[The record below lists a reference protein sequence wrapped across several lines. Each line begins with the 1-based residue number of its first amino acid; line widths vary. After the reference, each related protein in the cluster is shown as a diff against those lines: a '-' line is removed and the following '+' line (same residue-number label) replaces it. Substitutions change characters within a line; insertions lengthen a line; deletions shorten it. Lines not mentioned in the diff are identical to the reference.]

1 MLRLLLI
8 ASFCI
13 FVLAAP
19 LQAQQRFRRT
29 SFPVNSFL
37 INPAVAGTEPVT
49 VFGSSYRQQWAG
61 FDGAPTTAV
70 FSAHSSFPSQIGGG
84 IIIYNDD
91 MGGAVSQTGVEIT
104 GSYKL
109 RLPNSDAVS
118 FGLSLQG
125 TQFGFDSSDL
135 NVWDQ
140 DDPALTGSLETT
152 FGVDASTGMMI
163 YGADYFFGIA
173 VSNLFQDKLGL
184 TGIAHDLNQHIRHYR
199 FMGSYTTDIT
209 NELSVQT
216 SGMLRLTDVT
226 PAQIDIHSRMIYKF
240 YQALYWGGLGVR
252 MGDAI
257 TVSAG
262 VEFASIG
269 ISYSYDIT
277 TGNNLIGQ
285 HSHEV
290 NLTYIL
296 AHKRGFGQGS
306 LGPRRILDKS
316 RLVK

>member
-1 MLRLLLI
+1 MIRILI
-8 ASFCI
+8 ASFLF
-13 FVLAAP
+13 FVIAAP
-19 LQAQQRFRRT
+19 LQAQQRFRRS

-49 VFGSSYRQQWAG
+49 VFGSSYRHQWAG
-61 FDGAPTTAV
+61 FDGAPTTTV
-70 FSAHSSFPSQIGGG
+70 FSAHSSFPNQIGGG
-84 IIIYNDD
+84 IIVYNDD

-104 GSYKL
+104 GSYQL

-140 DDPALTGSLETT
+140 DDPALTGSRETT

-163 YGADYFFGIA
+163 YGTDYFFGLA

-184 TGIAHDLNQHIRHYR
+184 TGVEQDLNEHIRHYR

-209 NELSVQT
+209 NEMSVQT
-216 SGMLRLTDVT
+216 SGMIRLTEVT

-240 YQALYWGGLGVR
+240 YQALYWGGLGLR
-252 MGDAI
+252 MGDAVS
-257 TVSAG
+257 VSAG
-262 VEFASIG
+262 VEFANIG
-269 ISYSYDIT
+269 FSYAYDIT
-277 TGNNLIGQ
+277 TGDNVLSQ

-290 NLTYIL
+290 NITYIL

-306 LGPRRILDKS
+306 LGPRRILEKS

>member
-1 MLRLLLI
+1 
-8 ASFCI
+8 
-13 FVLAAP
+13 
-19 LQAQQRFRRT
+19 
-29 SFPVNSFL
+29 
-37 INPAVAGTEPVT
+37 
-49 VFGSSYRQQWAG
+49 
-61 FDGAPTTAV
+61 
-70 FSAHSSFPSQIGGG
+70 
-84 IIIYNDD
+84 
-91 MGGAVSQTGVEIT
+91 MGGAVSQTGVELT
-104 GSYKL
+104 GSYQL

-140 DDPALTGSLETT
+140 DDPALNGSLETT

-163 YGADYFFGIA
+163 YGTDYFFGLA

-184 TGIAHDLNQHIRHYR
+184 IGVENDLNQHIRHYR
-199 FMGSYTTDIT
+199 FMGSYTTDVT
-209 NELSVQT
+209 NEMSVQT
-216 SGMLRLTDVT
+216 SGMLRLTEVT
-226 PAQIDIHSRMIYKF
+226 PAQIDIHSRVIYKF

-252 MGDAI
+252 MGDAV

-269 ISYSYDIT
+269 FSYAYDIT
-277 TGNNLIGQ
+277 TGDNLLSQ
-285 HSHEV
+285 HSHEI

-296 AHKRGFGQGS
+296 AHKRGFGKGS
-306 LGPRRILDKS
+306 LGPRRILEKS

>member
-1 MLRLLLI
+1 MIRILI
-8 ASFCI
+8 ASLLF
-13 FVLAAP
+13 FVIAAP

-49 VFGSSYRQQWAG
+49 VFGSSYRHQWAG
-61 FDGAPTTAV
+61 FDGAPTTTV
-70 FSAHSSFPSQIGGG
+70 FSAHSSFPNQIGGG
-84 IIIYNDD
+84 IIVYNDD

-104 GSYKL
+104 GSYQL

-140 DDPALTGSLETT
+140 DDPALTGSRETT

-163 YGADYFFGIA
+163 YGTDYFFGLA

-184 TGIAHDLNQHIRHYR
+184 TGVEQDLNEHIRHYR

-209 NELSVQT
+209 NEMSVQT
-216 SGMLRLTDVT
+216 SGMIRLTEVT

-240 YQALYWGGLGVR
+240 YQALYWGGLGLR
-252 MGDAI
+252 MGDAVS
-257 TVSAG
+257 VSAG
-262 VEFASIG
+262 VEFSNIG
-269 ISYSYDIT
+269 FSYAYDIT
-277 TGNNLIGQ
+277 TGDNVLSQ

-290 NLTYIL
+290 NITYIL

-306 LGPRRILDKS
+306 LGPRT
-316 RLVK
+316 

>member
-1 MLRLLLI
+1 MIRILI
-8 ASFCI
+8 PSFLF
-13 FVLAAP
+13 FVIAAP
-19 LQAQQRFRRT
+19 LQAQQRFRRS

-49 VFGSSYRQQWAG
+49 VFGSSYRHQWAG
-61 FDGAPTTAV
+61 FDGAPTTTV
-70 FSAHSSFPSQIGGG
+70 FSAHSSFPNQIGGG
-84 IIIYNDD
+84 IIVYNDD

-104 GSYKL
+104 GSYQL

-140 DDPALTGSLETT
+140 DDPALTGSRETT

-163 YGADYFFGIA
+163 YGTDYFFGLA

-184 TGIAHDLNQHIRHYR
+184 TGVEQDLNEHIRHYR
-199 FMGSYTTDIT
+199 FMGSYTTDIN
-209 NELSVQT
+209 NEISVQT
-216 SGMLRLTDVT
+216 SGMIRLTEVT

-240 YQALYWGGLGVR
+240 YQALYWGGLGLR
-252 MGDAI
+252 MGDAVS
-257 TVSAG
+257 VSAG
-262 VEFASIG
+262 VEFANIG
-269 ISYSYDIT
+269 FSYAYDIT
-277 TGNNLIGQ
+277 TGDNVLSQ

-290 NLTYIL
+290 NITYIL

-306 LGPRRILDKS
+306 LGPRRILEKS

>member
-1 MLRLLLI
+1 MIRILI
-8 ASFCI
+8 ASLLF
-13 FVLAAP
+13 FVIAAP
-19 LQAQQRFRRT
+19 LQAQQRFRRS

-49 VFGSSYRQQWAG
+49 VFGSSYRHQWAG
-61 FDGAPTTAV
+61 FDGAPTTTV
-70 FSAHSSFPSQIGGG
+70 FSAHSSFPNQIGGG
-84 IIIYNDD
+84 IIVYNDD

-104 GSYKL
+104 GSYQL

-140 DDPALTGSLETT
+140 DDPALTGSRETT

-163 YGADYFFGIA
+163 YGTDYFFGLA

-184 TGIAHDLNQHIRHYR
+184 IGVEQDLNEHIRHYR
-199 FMGSYTTDIT
+199 FMGSYTSDIT
-209 NELSVQT
+209 NEMSVQT
-216 SGMLRLTDVT
+216 SGMIRLTEVT

-240 YQALYWGGLGVR
+240 YQALYWGGLGLR
-252 MGDAI
+252 MGDAVS
-257 TVSAG
+257 VSAG
-262 VEFASIG
+262 VEFANIG
-269 ISYSYDIT
+269 FSYAYDIT
-277 TGNNLIGQ
+277 TGDNVLSQ

-290 NLTYIL
+290 NITYIL

-306 LGPRRILDKS
+306 LGPRRILEKS

>member
-1 MLRLLLI
+1 MIRILI
-8 ASFCI
+8 ASFLF
-13 FVLAAP
+13 FVIAAP
-19 LQAQQRFRRT
+19 LQAQQRFRRS

-49 VFGSSYRQQWAG
+49 VFGSSYRHQWAG
-61 FDGAPTTAV
+61 FDGAPTTTV
-70 FSAHSSFPSQIGGG
+70 FSAHSSFPNQIGGG
-84 IIIYNDD
+84 IIVYNDD

-104 GSYKL
+104 GSYQL

-140 DDPALTGSLETT
+140 DDPALTGSRETT

-163 YGADYFFGIA
+163 YGTDYFFGLA

-184 TGIAHDLNQHIRHYR
+184 TGVEQDLNEHIRHYR
-199 FMGSYTTDIT
+199 FMGSYTTDIN
-209 NELSVQT
+209 NEISVQT
-216 SGMLRLTDVT
+216 SGMIRLTEVT

-240 YQALYWGGLGVR
+240 YQALYWGGLGLR
-252 MGDAI
+252 MGDAVS
-257 TVSAG
+257 VSAG
-262 VEFASIG
+262 VEFANIG
-269 ISYSYDIT
+269 FSYAYDIT
-277 TGNNLIGQ
+277 TGDNVLSQ

-290 NLTYIL
+290 NITYIL

-306 LGPRRILDKS
+306 LGPRRILEKS

>member
-1 MLRLLLI
+1 MIRILI
-8 ASFCI
+8 ASFLF
-13 FVLAAP
+13 FVIAAP

-49 VFGSSYRQQWAG
+49 VFGSSYRHQWAG
-61 FDGAPTTAV
+61 FDGAPTTTV
-70 FSAHSSFPSQIGGG
+70 FSAHSSFPNQIGGG
-84 IIIYNDD
+84 IIVYNDD

-104 GSYKL
+104 GSYQL

-140 DDPALTGSLETT
+140 DDPALTGSRETT

-163 YGADYFFGIA
+163 YGTDYFFGLA

-184 TGIAHDLNQHIRHYR
+184 TGVEQDLNEHIRHYR

-209 NELSVQT
+209 NEMSVQT
-216 SGMLRLTDVT
+216 SGMIRLTEVT

-240 YQALYWGGLGVR
+240 YQALYWGGLGLR
-252 MGDAI
+252 MGDAVS
-257 TVSAG
+257 VSAG
-262 VEFASIG
+262 VEFANIG
-269 ISYSYDIT
+269 FSYAYDIT
-277 TGNNLIGQ
+277 TGDNVLSQ

-290 NLTYIL
+290 NITYIL

-306 LGPRRILDKS
+306 LGPRRILEKS

>member
-1 MLRLLLI
+1 MIRILI
-8 ASFCI
+8 ASFLF
-13 FVLAAP
+13 FVIAAP
-19 LQAQQRFRRT
+19 LQAQQRFRRS

-49 VFGSSYRQQWAG
+49 VFGSSYRHQWAG
-61 FDGAPTTAV
+61 FDGAPTTTV
-70 FSAHSSFPSQIGGG
+70 FSAHSSFPNQIGGG
-84 IIIYNDD
+84 IIVYNDD

-104 GSYKL
+104 GSYQL

-140 DDPALTGSLETT
+140 DDPALTGSRETT
-152 FGVDASTGMMI
+152 FGVDASAGMMI
-163 YGADYFFGIA
+163 YGTDYFFGLA

-184 TGIAHDLNQHIRHYR
+184 TGVEQDLNEHIRHYR
-199 FMGSYTTDIT
+199 FMGSYTTDIN
-209 NELSVQT
+209 NEMSVQT
-216 SGMLRLTDVT
+216 SGMIRLTEVT

-240 YQALYWGGLGVR
+240 YQALYWGGLGLR
-252 MGDAI
+252 MGDAVS
-257 TVSAG
+257 VSAG
-262 VEFASIG
+262 VEFANIG
-269 ISYSYDIT
+269 FSYAYDIT
-277 TGNNLIGQ
+277 TGDNVLSQ

-290 NLTYIL
+290 NITYIL

-306 LGPRRILDKS
+306 LGPRRILEKS

>member
-1 MLRLLLI
+1 MLRILI

-13 FVLAAP
+13 FVMAAP
-19 LQAQQRFRRT
+19 LQAQQRFRR
-29 SFPVNSFL
+29 SAFPVNSFL

-49 VFGSSYRQQWAG
+49 VFGSSYRHQWAG
-61 FDGAPTTAV
+61 FDGAPTTTV
-70 FSAHSSFPSQIGGG
+70 FSAHSSFPNQIGGG
-84 IIIYNDD
+84 IIVYNDD

-104 GSYKL
+104 GSYQL

-140 DDPALTGSLETT
+140 DDPALTGSRETT

-163 YGADYFFGIA
+163 YGTDYFFGIA

-184 TGIAHDLNQHIRHYR
+184 TGVEQDLNEHIRHYR

-209 NELSVQT
+209 NEMSVQT
-216 SGMLRLTDVT
+216 SGMIRLTEVT

-240 YQALYWGGLGVR
+240 YQALYWGGLGLR
-252 MGDAI
+252 MGDAVS
-257 TVSAG
+257 VSAG
-262 VEFASIG
+262 VEFANIG
-269 ISYSYDIT
+269 FSYAYDIT
-277 TGNNLIGQ
+277 TGDNVLSQ

-290 NLTYIL
+290 NITYIL

-306 LGPRRILDKS
+306 LGPRRILEKS

>member
-1 MLRLLLI
+1 MIRILI
-8 ASFCI
+8 ASFLF
-13 FVLAAP
+13 FVIAAP
-19 LQAQQRFRRT
+19 LQAQQRFRRS

-49 VFGSSYRQQWAG
+49 VFGSSYRHQWAG
-61 FDGAPTTAV
+61 FDGAPTTTV
-70 FSAHSSFPSQIGGG
+70 FSAHSSFPNQIGGG
-84 IIIYNDD
+84 IIVYNDD

-104 GSYKL
+104 GSYQL

-140 DDPALTGSLETT
+140 DDPALTGSRETT

-163 YGADYFFGIA
+163 YGTDYFFGLA

-184 TGIAHDLNQHIRHYR
+184 TGVEQDFNEHIRHYR
-199 FMGSYTTDIT
+199 FMGSYTTDIN
-209 NELSVQT
+209 NEMSVQT
-216 SGMLRLTDVT
+216 SGMIRLTEVT

-240 YQALYWGGLGVR
+240 YQALYWGGLGLR
-252 MGDAI
+252 MGDAVS
-257 TVSAG
+257 VSAG
-262 VEFASIG
+262 VEFANIG
-269 ISYSYDIT
+269 FSYAYDIT
-277 TGNNLIGQ
+277 TGDNVLSQ

-290 NLTYIL
+290 NITYIL

-306 LGPRRILDKS
+306 LGPRRILEKS

>member
-1 MLRLLLI
+1 MIRILI
-8 ASFCI
+8 ASLLF
-13 FVLAAP
+13 FVIAAP

-49 VFGSSYRQQWAG
+49 VFGSSYRHQWAG
-61 FDGAPTTAV
+61 FDGAPTTTV
-70 FSAHSSFPSQIGGG
+70 FSAHSSFPNQIGGG
-84 IIIYNDD
+84 IIVYNDD

-104 GSYKL
+104 GSYQL

-140 DDPALTGSLETT
+140 DDPALTGSRETT

-163 YGADYFFGIA
+163 YGTDYFFGLA

-184 TGIAHDLNQHIRHYR
+184 TGVEQDLNEHIRHYR

-209 NELSVQT
+209 NEMSVQT
-216 SGMLRLTDVT
+216 SGMIRLTEVT

-240 YQALYWGGLGVR
+240 YQALYWGGLGLR
-252 MGDAI
+252 MGDAVS
-257 TVSAG
+257 VSAG
-262 VEFASIG
+262 VEFSNIG
-269 ISYSYDIT
+269 FSYAYDIT
-277 TGNNLIGQ
+277 TGDNVLSQ

-290 NLTYIL
+290 NITYIL

-306 LGPRRILDKS
+306 LGPRRILEKS

>member
-1 MLRLLLI
+1 MLRILI
-8 ASFCI
+8 ASFWI
-13 FVLAAP
+13 FVMAAP
-19 LQAQQRFRRT
+19 LQAQQRFRR
-29 SFPVNSFL
+29 SAFPVNSFL

-49 VFGSSYRQQWAG
+49 VFGSSYRHQWAG
-61 FDGAPTTAV
+61 FDGAPTTTV
-70 FSAHSSFPSQIGGG
+70 FSAHSSFPNQIGGG

-104 GSYKL
+104 GSYQL

-118 FGLSLQG
+118 FGISLQG

-140 DDPALTGSLETT
+140 DDPALTGSRETT

-163 YGADYFFGIA
+163 YGTDYFFGIA

-184 TGIAHDLNQHIRHYR
+184 TGVDQDLNQHIRHYR

-209 NELSVQT
+209 NEMSIQT
-216 SGMLRLTDVT
+216 SGMIRLTEVT

-240 YQALYWGGLGVR
+240 YQALYWGGLGLR
-252 MGDAI
+252 MGDAVS
-257 TVSAG
+257 VSAG
-262 VEFASIG
+262 VEFANIG
-269 ISYSYDIT
+269 FSYAYDIT
-277 TGNNLIGQ
+277 TGNNLLSQ
-285 HSHEV
+285 HSHEI
-290 NLTYIL
+290 NITYIL

-306 LGPRRILDKS
+306 LGPRRILERS